1 MDPINRR
8 RPAAHSAG
16 AARAVQLVAGEY
28 RVTVNP
34 VDGSMVEALHPG
46 ERPTNPERHPGA
58 GSAGAA
64 ARPGVPAPPPGATGP
79 ALPFLDRDEDRDRL
93 VRLLARGRSV
103 RVTGPAGSGRTTL
116 LDAVAADCA
125 DLAPDGVIR
134 LSGHRRTPTDL
145 LYELYAAAFDASGLR
160 PDRPQLLA
168 LLQEIGAVVVL
179 DDLEFGGAGLDELL
193 DATPECAFLI
203 SALPQAPAPS
213 SVAHV
218 EEVFL
223 TGIGR
228 PASQKLLAAAARRPL
243 TEDETTWASDVWFE
257 SEGLPLRF
265 VQAGAL
271 LRQRDELRA
280 AAAESGGAAEE
291 PLPTLA
297 VSAAPAELLASRA
310 SGQARSALRFAVAL
324 GGVCPHPA
332 HLPALAGDQ
341 HADTALAELVALGL
355 TTVVGGR
362 YGLAPGVTAQLAEAG
377 YAQTP
382 EGADPPVLTAAQH
395 YAWWAGHASVTP
407 SRIAEEA
414 DAILA
419 SLEALAGSPTP
430 GHAAAAV
437 LLARTAAPAFAAAQA
452 WTVWEKT
459 LRLGQQAARLAGE
472 VGQEAYF
479 HHELGILALCT
490 GRLDRALAELEASV
504 ALRGAIS
511 DRGGELV
518 GRRALALVADRG
530 GFELPG
536 MPGPGDEPG
545 LYAPAAAVPEPG
557 PELGAEP
564 REEPLPVPEGPTIML
579 GQVRATGDDAYP
591 AYGASE
597 EPSRRTVGALP
608 AKRRNLVAA
617 AAGALAVAVLGTFVT
632 ITAIGG
638 EENDKPASQ
647 VKVDKS
653 ASEEGESGLTPEE
666 ESSGSRS
673 PARDGSQ
680 PGTSTDSPSP
690 SSSNSDDE
698 SESPSDD
705 PSESESDGGTTTGG
719 GSTDGGSSTDG
730 GTTGGSSTGGPTTGG
745 PTGGTTDGGTT
756 DGGTTDGGTT
766 DGGTTDGGTTDGGTT
781 DGGTTTGTTDGGTT
795 DGGTTTGTA
804 AGGTTP

>member
-46 ERPTNPERHPGA
+46 ERPTSPERHTD
-58 GSAGAA
+58 AGAA
-64 ARPGVPAPPPGATGP
+64 AHPAVPAPPPGP
-79 ALPFLDRDEDRDRL
+79 ARPVLPVLDRDDERDRL

-116 LDAVAADCA
+116 LDTVAADCA

-134 LSGHRRTPTDL
+134 LSGHRRSPGDI
-145 LYELYAAAFDASGLR
+145 LYELYAAVFDTTGLR

-168 LLQEIGAVVVL
+168 LLQEIGAVVVV
-179 DDLEFGGAGLDELL
+179 DDLEFGGVGLDELL
-193 DATPECAFLI
+193 AATPECAFLI
-203 SALPQAPAPS
+203 SALPQTPAPS
-213 SVAHV
+213 TAAYV

-223 TGIGR
+223 TGLGH
-228 PASQKLLAAAARRPL
+228 PAALKLLSAAAQRPL
-243 TEDETTWASDVWFE
+243 TDEESTWASDVWFE

-265 VQAGAL
+265 VQAGAV
-271 LRQRDELRA
+271 LRQRDGLRA
-280 AAAESGGAAEE
+280 AAEEAGGEDPSG

-310 SGQARSALRFAVAL
+310 SGHARATLRFAVAL

-362 YGLAPGVTAQLAEAG
+362 YGLPAGVTEQLAQAG

-382 EGADPPVLTAAQH
+382 EGTDPPVLTAAQH

-407 SRIAEEA
+407 ARIAAEA

-419 SLEALAGSPTP
+419 ALEALAASPAP

-437 LLARTAAPAFAAAQA
+437 LLARTAAPAFAAAQV
-452 WTVWEKT
+452 WTSWERA

-479 HHELGILALCT
+479 HHELGIHALCT

-504 ALRGAIS
+504 ALRGTIA

-536 MPGPGDEPG
+536 LPGPGDDLEA
-545 LYAPAAAVPEPG
+545 LAAAATTPG
-557 PELGAEP
+557 AG
-564 REEPLPVPEGPTIML
+564 REEEPPPVPEGPTVLL
-579 GQVRATGDDAYP
+579 GKASEAYEPAEYEPAAYEP
-591 AYGASE
+591 AYGAPA
-597 EPSRRTVGALP
+597 EPASHSAVRGTR
-608 AKRRNLVAA
+608 KNLIAA
-617 AAGALAVAVLGTFVT
+617 AAGALAVAALGTAIT
-632 ITAIGG
+632 ISAIGG
-638 EENDKPASQ
+638 EEPNKPSGQ
-647 VKVDKS
+647 VQVEKS
-653 ASEEGESGLTPEE
+653 ASEEGESGLPPEE
-666 ESSGSRS
+666 SAERGS
-673 PARDGSQ
+673 PARDSSQ
-680 PGTSTDSPSP
+680 PGVSTDSPSASP
-690 SSSNSDDE
+690 STSDDD

-705 PSESESDGGTTTGG
+705 PSESESEGGTTTDGSTG
-719 GSTDGGSSTDG
+719 GSDAG
-730 GTTGGSSTGGPTTGG
+730 GTTGGTTGGPTTGG
-745 PTGGTTDGGTT
+745 PTTGGPTTGGPTTGDPTTGDPSNGGTTDGGTT
-756 DGGTTDGGTT
+756 DGGTADGGTA
-766 DGGTTDGGTTDGGTT
+766 DGGTADGGATTGTT
-781 DGGTTTGTTDGGTT
+781 TEGTTTG
-795 DGGTTTGTA
+795 
-804 AGGTTP
+804 GTTP